1 MKIGMKSLLF
11 VALSTCAVSANAWT
25 PEFYAG
31 SNYGT
36 YQLTQSEPALDANFT
51 VLAVDAVAGIRV
63 LPYVT
68 FEARL
73 GAGLNRD
80 RETPSDLGILV
91 EVETKY
97 YGSLYFRPE
106 LRNEKASLYGLLGYT
121 TMELDGAPQ
130 SANSETTQDGMSWG
144 LGMGFVMHE
153 RVDLRIEW
161 KRLLHAD
168 AIGVRGASVGFTY
181 SF

>member
-11 VALSTCAVSANAWT
+11 VALSTCAIASHAWT

-31 SNYGT
+31 SNAGS

-51 VLAVDAVAGIRV
+51 VLTVDAIAGIRV
-63 LPYVT
+63 LPYVN

-80 RETPSDLGILV
+80 SETPPDLGVRV

-97 YGSLYFRPE
+97 YGSVYFRPE
-106 LRNEKASLYGLLGYT
+106 LRNDRASLYGLLGYT
-121 TMELDGAPQ
+121 SMELDAEPQ
-130 SANSETTQDGMSWG
+130 SANSDTTQDGVSYG

-153 RVDLRIEW
+153 RVDVTIEW

-168 AIGVRGASVGFTY
+168 SVGVRGASVGFTY

>member
-1 MKIGMKSLLF
+1 MKIGMKKLLL
-11 VALSTCAVSANAWT
+11 VALSTFAVSAHAWT
-25 PEFYAG
+25 PGFYAG

-36 YQLTQSEPALDANFT
+36 YQLTQSNPALDANFT
-51 VLAVDAVAGIRV
+51 VLTVDAVAGIKV

-68 FEARL
+68 FEARV

-80 RETPSDLGILV
+80 SETPPDLGIRV
-91 EVETKY
+91 EIETKY

-106 LRNEKASLYGLLGYT
+106 LRNDRASLYGLLGYT
-121 TMELDGAPQ
+121 TMELDGEPQ
-130 SANSETTQDGMSWG
+130 SANSETTQDGLSYG

-153 RVDLRIEW
+153 RVDLRVEW
-161 KRLLHAD
+161 KRLLNAD
-168 AIGVRGASVGFTY
+168 SIGVRGASVGFTY